1 MNKSNR
7 QMTTNLQSGAWGV
20 WCRGTGEG
28 QDKGEGVGRSDS
40 SSDSNCSSPALDLC
54 LISSAANCCN
64 LALVLFLISLLL
76 RSLIC
81 KYVSFNT
88 GMEHEKHEVVGG
100 EGEEAKNESVLIG

>member
-1 MNKSNR
+1 
-7 QMTTNLQSGAWGV
+7 
-20 WCRGTGEG
+20 
-28 QDKGEGVGRSDS
+28 
-40 SSDSNCSSPALDLC
+40 
-54 LISSAANCCN
+54 
-64 LALVLFLISLLL
+64 L